1 MESGAWITDALVLL
15 PVAGALLVWLL
26 PLPRLAAGLMALAA
40 SLGEIALWAGAVAR
54 LDFSQGLTVQLEERA
69 EWFGD
74 LGISYHVG
82 LTGFSVWL
90 VGLTAVVMAVAVAY
104 GGWAGRERAR
114 AYFGLMLLLTA
125 ATVGVFVAQD
135 YLLFYVFWEAMLI
148 PLYILV
154 GVWGGPGRLAATL
167 KLVVYTMAGS
177 LVMLA
182 AIIVL
187 GLQNGTFDMVES
199 PPSSS
204 VWLFLGFA
212 CAFAVKAPLVP
223 FHGWLPDA
231 YRQAPPEV
239 AGILSG
245 VVSKAASY
253 GFLAIAV
260 LRFDGDTVR
269 DLQEAVLALAAIGI
283 VYGSLLAFRAPDA
296 RGVVAYSS
304 LAQLGLITLG
314 LFALN
319 LAGFNGAV
327 LQMVNH
333 GLISTALFLLCG
345 IVERRAGSG
354 HFGLL
359 GGMARGRP
367 ALATLTM
374 TTGVIALAVPGS
386 TAFAG
391 EFLILAGVF
400 DQGLGWAVVGAAAMV
415 LAAMYMLR
423 FISAI
428 LHDRPGPAVA
438 RSGPDL
444 QLGELSVLVPLVAC
458 LLFLSAWPAAVT
470 SHTFGQTKDTPAL
483 SGGGR

>member
-1 MESGAWITDALVLL
+1 
-15 PVAGALLVWLL
+15 
-26 PLPRLAAGLMALAA
+26 
-40 SLGEIALWAGAVAR
+40 
-54 LDFSQGLTVQLEERA
+54 
-69 EWFGD
+69 
-74 LGISYHVG
+74 
-82 LTGFSVWL
+82 
-90 VGLTAVVMAVAVAY
+90 
-104 GGWAGRERAR
+104 
-114 AYFGLMLLLTA
+114 
-125 ATVGVFVAQD
+125 
-135 YLLFYVFWEAMLI
+135 
-148 PLYILV
+148 
-154 GVWGGPGRLAATL
+154 
-167 KLVVYTMAGS
+167 
-177 LVMLA
+177 MLA

-212 CAFAVKAPLVP
+212 AAFAVKAPLFP

-245 VVSKAASY
+245 IVSKAAAY
-253 GFLAIAV
+253 GFLAIAI
-260 LRFDGDTVR
+260 LRFQGHTVR
-269 DLQEAVLALAAIGI
+269 DVQEAVLALGAIGL

-345 IVERRAGSG
+345 VVEQRAGSG
-354 HFGLL
+354 HFSLL

-367 ALATLTM
+367 ALATLVM

-391 EFLILAGVF
+391 EFLILTGVF
-400 DQGLGWAVVGAAAMV
+400 DQGYGWAIVGAGAMV

-423 FISAI
+423 LISAI
-428 LHDRPGPAVA
+428 LHEGP
-438 RSGPDL
+438 RSAGATRGPDL
-444 QLGELSVLVPLVAC
+444 RLGELGVLVPLLAC
-458 LLFLSAWPAAVT
+458 LLVLSAWPAAVT
-470 SHTFGQTKDTPAL
+470 SHTFGQTKETPAL
-483 SGGGR
+483 AKGGR